1 MPTKSK
7 QQHKKQ
13 TDNTGLE
20 RIIFIWSFV
29 AIGLIFL
36 SIGLY
41 SMLLSSDSLLKIT
54 ELFKNFFQP
63 STDQTAV
70 VSFTTSSLGSL
81 LLYFVPGILI
91 LLLSIFFARKY
102 RTISYSLI
110 LIISAYFVFV
120 QLKLF
125 ANVFLGGC
133 VYDYLYQALIFLFL
147 TVSLLLIA
155 AYVLNKSAVLILSC
169 LYLYLTS
176 ALYILTF
183 HDGYEVLLILMLLF
197 GIATLFIE
205 KRIAS
210 PRISLTNYIF
220 ATGFYALF
228 FIRKFVVNSKP
239 EFLHVFFLT
248 GGLFYLVFYIIPVFL
263 TRTKDK
269 KFSLKGFRSV
279 IVGSNLLVYIGTT
292 AYVLLKYYNNTVLS
306 FYAPIFLL
314 VNLAVVYLISKYKP
328 TTWQLPYHYTLI
340 FLSALILPLWLQDSR
355 LFLFGGALSVL
366 MLGYAVRWKDK
377 IGFWISLSALGLAVL
392 SYLFSWLVGYIPV
405 IVWLRTLTPYVMWRA
420 LLSSIALLALLWGTK
435 KIVKS
440 AVLPVSEEIFT
451 AGKYIRVLNIC
462 LFSVLFL
469 TVGWALFVLLKL
481 LTGSVNYSVIGWYI
495 SGSLFFISL
504 ISYFSGKY
512 SPLKKTTHYAGLVFA
527 LLYPVF
533 SGLNTY
539 FCSFIQSGTLD
550 IRAILLH
557 YAGLILF
564 VLLSAMVV
572 KRVKKRYNKK
582 MSVLRVIQFVSIVYL
597 GYLLLAEYD
606 NISLIINHLRVNTGS
621 LDSASLNK
629 NYFFPYSIVFS
640 VYATV
645 IYLYALLKQNKLL
658 RLLSFAF
665 IILCLIKIFLLDIE
679 SIPDAN
685 TGAIY
690 ACVGIYLVG
699 FAILN
704 TLFVKPKTIEKER
717 PKLK

>member
-7 QQHKKQ
+7 QQHKQQ

-36 SIGLY
+36 TIGLY
-41 SMLLSSDSLLKIT
+41 SMLLSSDFLLKIT
-54 ELFKNFFQP
+54 ELFKTFFQP

-70 VSFTTSSLGSL
+70 VSVATNSLGSL
-81 LLYFVPGILI
+81 LLYFVPG
-91 LLLSIFFARKY
+91 LLVLLFSIFYAEKY
-102 RTISYSLI
+102 RTISYSFT
-110 LIISAYFVFV
+110 LIISVYFIFV

-133 VYDYLYQALIFLFL
+133 VYDYLYQAEIFLLL
-147 TVSLLLIA
+147 TVSLLLVA
-155 AYVLNKSAVLILSC
+155 AYVIKKSSVLILSC

-183 HDGYEVLLILMLLF
+183 HEGYEVLLILMLLF
-197 GIATLFIE
+197 GIATLFVE
-205 KRIAS
+205 KRVAN
-210 PRISLTNYIF
+210 PKISLLNYVL
-220 ATGFYALF
+220 ATCFYALF

-248 GGLFYLVFYIIPVFL
+248 GGLFYLVFHIIPVFL
-263 TRTKDK
+263 TRTNDK
-269 KFSLKGFRSV
+269 KFSLKGFRSI

-292 AYVLLKYYNNTVLS
+292 SYVLLKYYNNTVLC
-306 FYAPIFLL
+306 FLAPVLLL
-314 VNLAVVYLISKYKP
+314 VNLALVYLISKYKP
-328 TTWQLPYHYTLI
+328 TTWQLPYHYALI
-340 FLSALILPLWLQDSR
+340 FLSALILPLWLQESR
-355 LFLFGGALSVL
+355 LFLFGGVLSVL
-366 MLGYAVRWKDK
+366 MVGYAVHWKDK

-392 SYLFSWLVGYIPV
+392 SYLFSWVVGYIPV
-405 IVWLRTLTPYVMWRA
+405 IVWLRALTPYVMWRA
-420 LLSSIALLALLWGTK
+420 LLSSIALLVLLWGTK

-440 AVLPVSEEIFT
+440 AVLPVSEEVFT
-451 AGKYIRVLNIC
+451 ASKYIRILNIC

-469 TVGWALFVLLKL
+469 TLGWVLFVLLKL
-481 LTGSVNYSVIGWYI
+481 VTGSVNYSVIGWFI
-495 SGSLFFISL
+495 SGSIFFISL

-527 LLYPVF
+527 LLYPIF
-533 SGLNTY
+533 SGVNTY
-539 FCSFIQSGTLD
+539 FCSFIKSGTLD
-550 IRAILLH
+550 SIAIMLH

-564 VLLSAMVV
+564 VLLSVMVV

-582 MSVLRVIQFVSIVYL
+582 TSVLRVIQFLSIVYL

-606 NISLIINHLRVNTGS
+606 NISLIINHLSVNTGL

-629 NYFFPYSIVFS
+629 NYFFPYSIIFS

-645 IYLYALLKQNKLL
+645 IYLYALIKQNKFL
-658 RLLSFAF
+658 RLLSFAL

-690 ACVGIYLVG
+690 AFVGIYLVG

-704 TLFVKPKTIEKER
+704 TVFVKPKIIEKER